1 MKNKYELFK
10 QIIRECNYDNT
21 YKMAWEKSIVELS
34 SKYDLSKEKVVIK
47 FEEISKKYIKYYWNQ
62 MIKLMKVY

>member
-1 MKNKYELFK
+1 M
-10 QIIRECNYDNT
+10 
-21 YKMAWEKSIVELS
+21 EKSIVELS
-34 SKYDLSKEKVVIK
+34 SKHDLSKEKVVIK

>member
-1 MKNKYELFK
+1 
-10 QIIRECNYDNT
+10 
-21 YKMAWEKSIVELS
+21 MAWGKSIVELS
-34 SKYDLSKEKVVIK
+34 SKYGLSKEKVVIK

>member
-21 YKMAWEKSIVELS
+21 YKMAWGKSIVELS
-34 SKYDLSKEKVVIK
+34 SKYGLSKEKVVIK

-62 MIKLMKVY
+62 MIKLMKIY